1 MARRHLASVARSL
14 AHKGHTQPSAQPPL
28 NRQVRRFLAGELSRL
43 RPIVAK
49 SAAETKADRYRKHF
63 RAFSHACLLIFHG
76 LSQGESLSQS
86 YAAYPACPGLVA
98 LSGLARP
105 STEPNGELGV
115 GLADSLDPADQ
126 RLGVSYSHFA
136 ASNSTRPAAFLA
148 GVIPALVLRVRQAG
162 QLAAASFPPELHLFD
177 STFLRL
183 SLVLAPW
190 LPNNGPSDIPGVR
203 LHIQYAPTLD
213 LPEHILVSDSHTTD
227 RKGFDQAILDDPLRL
242 ACLRGQTLA
251 IDLGYYGHKRF
262 ERLLAA
268 LVHFVSRLHPEASFQ
283 VEEDRPIQQPLPGLY
298 PERISVLSDQRITLG
313 SSANSQGAVLS
324 GLRLVTA
331 EVAPLAKAARRGA
344 KTVRYQII
352 TDRWNLSAADVVQL
366 YLWRW
371 QIELFLRWLKSHV
384 HLPRLLGYSRNA
396 VALTV
401 WLAVVVHLL
410 TVLAAWA
417 LGWTRRS
424 PALLNLLPWALAHL
438 TEQDGESTIAIQL
451 PLPMLDWT
459 QTAPAPT

>member
-1 MARRHLASVARSL
+1 M
-14 AHKGHTQPSAQPPL
+14 
-28 NRQVRRFLAGELSRL
+28 
-43 RPIVAK
+43 IAK

-76 LSQGESLSQS
+76 LTRAESLSQS
-86 YAAYPACPGLVA
+86 YAAFASCRGLVA
-98 LSGLARP
+98 LSGLAPPNAQTSAQTSVGP
-105 STEPNGELGV
+105 S
-115 GLADSLDPADQ
+115 DSLDQADQ
-126 RLGVSYSHFA
+126 RLGVSYSQFA

-148 GVIPALVLRVRQAG
+148 GLIPTLVRRVRLAG
-162 QLAAASFPPELHLFD
+162 SLSSAGFPPELHLFD

-183 SLVLAPW
+183 SLVLSPW

-203 LHIQYAPTLD
+203 LHIQYAPILD

-227 RKGFDQAILDDPLRL
+227 RQGFDQAILDDPRRL
-242 ACLRGQTLA
+242 ATLRGQTLA

-268 LVHFVSRLHPEASFQ
+268 RVHFVSRLLSQASYQ
-283 VEEDRPIQQPLPGLY
+283 VEHDLPVQQPLPGLY
-298 PERISVLSDQRITLG
+298 PERIRVLSDQRITLG
-313 SSANSQGAVLS
+313 SSLNSQGTVIS
-324 GLRLVTA
+324 SLRLITA
-331 EVAPLAKAARRGA
+331 EVAPFAKAARRGA

-410 TVLAAWA
+410 TVLAASA

-424 PALLNLLPWALAHL
+424 PTLLNLLPWALAHL
-438 TEQDGESTIAIQL
+438 SDQDGEPSLATQL

-459 QTAPAPT
+459 RTAPAPT